1 MIVDIIEINMNF
13 IDDQYLTL
21 MLDVNLEQF
30 SYLFFL
36 SVDEK

>member
-1 MIVDIIEINMNF
+1 MIVGIIENNMNF

-30 SYLFFL
+30 SYSFFL